1 MARHLL
7 PPRSRA
13 DRRGDPTST
22 ALVAAK
28 PHGFRPQRPYLFA
41 HAVGLATV
49 LALALLLGA
58 PAHAQTETPVVD
70 QEEIIHEAEELAK
83 ENGGTEFDA
92 ECIPIIVEGGSPE
105 ECNEA
110 PSPILPPLN
119 EIIWGAI
126 SFFLLLFLL
135 WKFAWP
141 GIKKGME
148 GRTARVADDL
158 SQAEAAKTEADGVLA
173 EYRAQLADAR
183 SEAGRIIEESRQ
195 TADTMKR
202 DLQAQAEADIGQ
214 LRQKAA
220 ADIEAA
226 KVQAI
231 SDLRGEV
238 ASIAIGAAE
247 RVVERSLD
255 RETSTQLVENYIN
268 QVGAGTGNGAR

>member
-1 MARHLL
+1 
-7 PPRSRA
+7 
-13 DRRGDPTST
+13 
-22 ALVAAK
+22 
-28 PHGFRPQRPYLFA
+28 
-41 HAVGLATV
+41 
-49 LALALLLGA
+49 
-58 PAHAQTETPVVD
+58 VVD